1 MFKRFKLS
9 LNQMFLNF
17 NRWQGRKINEATMHP
32 VDTDTYNFERQARR
46 TEYYMGQELEDRLI
60 ERAGSIKAIIQHH
73 EQTPYEDTHMLA
85 VWVPALRA
93 TERRLS
99 ELQLAKQE
107 RFPKFSYEMSYL
119 TRNIDR
125 YEELLAYMDTDSP
138 VYDTIWVEVKRLR
151 RRWGE
156 LARNHNPRDIES

>member
-1 MFKRFKLS
+1 MFKQFKIF

-17 NRWQGRKINEATMHP
+17 NRWQGRKINESTMNP
-32 VDTDTYNFERQARR
+32 VDVDTYNFERQAHR
-46 TEYYMGQELEDRLI
+46 TEYHAGQELEDHLI
-60 ERAGSIKAIIQHH
+60 ERAGSIKAIIKHH
-73 EQTPYEDTHMLA
+73 EQSPHNDTHMLA

-99 ELQLAKQE
+99 ELRSAQQE
-107 RFPKFSYEMSYL
+107 RFPKYSYEMAYL

-125 YEELLAYMDTDSP
+125 YEELLAYMDKDSP